1 MVDDHSVVPEALH
14 AAISVNEAW
23 VDSLYRDQS
32 RRLVGL
38 AAAITLD
45 PGVAEEIVHDAF
57 VGLQRR
63 GADIANPI
71 GYLRRSVVNLSVSRL
86 RRRRVASRRAHITV
100 WVFVSSSPPDWPYR
114 PPPLRVT
121 YTLADGTAFAV
132 LPRTVRRL
140 DWRGLDEPVLLI
152 GAPPPGKGPSRISER
167 PPASLIGVFL
177 PPPRVP
183 SRSCHRFG

>member
-86 RRRRVASRRAHITV
+86 RRRRVASRAPTSPCG
-100 WVFVSSSPPDWPYR
+100 SSSAAAHLTCR
-114 PPPLRVT
+114 TGRRR
-121 YTLADGTAFAV
+121 FAS
-132 LPRTVRRL
+132 PTHSQMAPHSRFFREQSGDST
-140 DWRGLDEPVLLI
+140 G
-152 GAPPPGKGPSRISER
+152 GALMSPC
-167 PPASLIGVFL
+167 F
-177 PPPRVP
+177 
-183 SRSCHRFG
+183 